1 MFGYA
6 AVSAT
11 AIVSLMDEP
20 YTADELTNLR
30 KFVEK
35 LESGALTLRRD
46 KVDVTQRELRVL
58 KREVA
63 VLEGFLER
71 LKADAPL

>member
-1 MFGYA
+1 LFGYT

-11 AIVSLMDEP
+11 SIVRLMDEP
-20 YTADELTNLR
+20 YTADELTNFR

-35 LESGALTLRRD
+35 LESGAVTLRRD

-58 KREVA
+58 KREIA
-63 VLEGFLER
+63 DLEGVLER
-71 LKADAPL
+71 LKANAPL